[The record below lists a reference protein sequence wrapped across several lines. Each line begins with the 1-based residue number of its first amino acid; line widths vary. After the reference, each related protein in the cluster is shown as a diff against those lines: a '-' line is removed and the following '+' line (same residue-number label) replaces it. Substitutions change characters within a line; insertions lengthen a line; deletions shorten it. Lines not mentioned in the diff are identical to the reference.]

1 MFVLQLKDE
10 TSVSLTIY
18 GNVILL
24 CVLECK
30 ARGAQEGRMSVKD
43 INILGE
49 ELHHDVCGNMGRS
62 SHT

>member
-18 GNVILL
+18 GNVIML

-30 ARGAQEGRMSVKD
+30 AHGEEGGMSVKD

>member
-1 MFVLQLKDE
+1 ME
-10 TSVSLTIY
+10 
-18 GNVILL
+18 
-24 CVLECK
+24 
-30 ARGAQEGRMSVKD
+30 QEGGMSVKD